1 MGTYDTLEGRGGLYA
16 IGGITIDPKSSS
28 AVLSSGLSG
37 GLTGGFSE
45 TSDAGS
51 YYASG

>member
-16 IGGITIDPKSSS
+16 IGGITIDKSSS
-28 AVLSSGLSG
+28 GVLSSGLGG

-45 TSDAGS
+45 TSDADS
-51 YYASG
+51 YYDSG